1 MRYYIYMLV
10 CKDKE
15 NTIKVREYNKIK
27 ISCDCGA
34 FYSRG
39 GQSRHEKSKG
49 HKKFISLTSGSH
61 GS

>member
-1 MRYYIYMLV
+1 MLV

-39 GQSRHEKSKG
+39 GQSRHEKSKR
-49 HKKFISLTSGSH
+49 HKKFISLTSGGH
-61 GS
+61 GIS